1 MIEMM
6 KLLLKFAAFKSAVFK
21 STALLSLCM
30 ASTAL
35 LAQNYP
41 NKPINLVVPFAP
53 GGTTDIVARLVAQRL
68 SERLG
73 QQFIVENR
81 PGGQNVIGA
90 QAAAKSAPDGYNF
103 YFSTVASLVSNTYL
117 FKALPYD
124 PRRDFVPVAF
134 VANSP
139 FAILVNSNS
148 PIKTMEE
155 LIAKSKVAPGK
166 VALANEGPRTLG
178 GMIARLINARAKMG
192 ANLVPFASVGVAT
205 QDLLGGHVDALVA
218 DLASTAALAK
228 QGRLRVLAVTNAKRA
243 AGWESIP
250 ALAELIPNFEMSG
263 WFALMAPTGTPDA
276 IVTRVNRDMST
287 VLAEADIANRIAAIG
302 PIAVSGMNPA
312 AVAEFFKG
320 EHARWAEMSK
330 EIGLLPE

>member
-1 MIEMM
+1 MNFS
-6 KLLLKFAAFKSAVFK
+6 KLNRRAALSAISAISIPAWAQ
-21 STALLSLCM
+21 STAW
-30 ASTAL
+30 
-35 LAQNYP
+35 P
-41 NKPINLVVPFAP
+41 DKPIKFWLSHPAGSGPDN
-53 GGTTDIVARLVAQRL
+53 VARLL
-68 SERLG
+68 GERLAKLWG
-73 QQFIVENR
+73 QPVVIDNK

-90 QAAAKSAPDGYNF
+90 QAAAKATPDGYNF
-103 YFSTVASLVSNTYL
+103 YFSTVAALVSNTYL

-139 FAILVNSNS
+139 FAILVNVNS
-148 PIKTMEE
+148 PIKTIEE
-155 LIAKSKVAPGK
+155 LIAKSKAAPGK
-166 VALANEGPRTLG
+166 LTLANEGPRTLG
-178 GMIARLINARAKMG
+178 GMIARLINARAKME

-243 AGWESIP
+243 QGWETVP
-250 ALAELIPNFEMSG
+250 ALAELVPNFEMSG
-263 WFALMAPTGTPDA
+263 WFALMAPTSTPEA
-276 IVTRVNRDMST
+276 IVARVNRDMST

-302 PIAVSGMNPA
+302 PIAVSGMNPT

-320 EHARWAEMSK
+320 EHARWAQMSK

>member
-1 MIEMM
+1 MM
-6 KLLLKFAAFKSAVFK
+6 NFSKLNRRAALSAISVLSIPTWAQPAAWPDKPIKFI
-21 STALLSLCM
+21 LSHP
-30 ASTAL
+30 AGSGPDNVGRL
-35 LAQNYP
+35 LA
-41 NKPINLVVPFAP
+41 
-53 GGTTDIVARLVAQRL
+53 
-68 SERLG
+68 ERLAKLWG
-73 QQFIVENR
+73 QAVVIDNK

-103 YFSTVASLVSNTYL
+103 YFSTVAALVSNTYL

-134 VANSP
+134 VGNSP
-139 FAILVNSNS
+139 FAILVNINS

-155 LIAKSKVAPGK
+155 LIAKSKAAPGK
-166 VALANEGPRTLG
+166 VTLANEGPKTLG
-178 GMIARLINARAKMG
+178 GMIARLINVRAKME

-243 AGWESIP
+243 QGWEAIP
-250 ALAELIPNFEMSG
+250 ALAELVPNFEMSG
-263 WFALMAPTGTPDA
+263 WFALMAPVGTPDA
-276 IVTRVNRDMST
+276 IVARVNRDMST
-287 VLAEADIANRIAAIG
+287 ILAEPDIVSRIAAIG
-302 PIAVSGMNPA
+302 PIAVSGMNPV

-320 EHARWAEMSK
+320 EHARWAQMSK

>member
-1 MIEMM
+1 MM
-6 KLLLKFAAFKSAVFK
+6 NFSNLNRRSVLGVMSVISIPAWAQSA
-21 STALLSLCM
+21 TW
-30 ASTAL
+30 
-35 LAQNYP
+35 P
-41 NKPINLVVPFAP
+41 DKPIKFILSHPAGSGPDN
-53 GGTTDIVARLVAQRL
+53 VARLL
-68 SERLG
+68 GERLAKLWG
-73 QQFIVENR
+73 QPIVIENK

-139 FAILVNSNS
+139 FAILVNANS

-155 LIAKSKVAPGK
+155 LIAKSKSTPGK
-166 VALANEGPRTLG
+166 VTLANEGPRTLG
-178 GMIARLINARAKMG
+178 GMIARLINARAKME

-243 AGWESIP
+243 AGWETVP
-250 ALAELIPNFEMSG
+250 ALAELVPNFEMSG
-263 WFALMAPTGTPDA
+263 WFALMAPVGTPDA
-276 IVTRVNRDMST
+276 IVARVNRDMST

-320 EHARWAEMSK
+320 EHARWAQMSK

>member
-1 MIEMM
+1 MM
-6 KLLLKFAAFKSAVFK
+6 NSSKLSRRSALSAIGAIAIPAWAQSAAW
-21 STALLSLCM
+21 
-30 ASTAL
+30 
-35 LAQNYP
+35 P
-41 NKPINLVVPFAP
+41 DKPIKFWLSHPAGSGPDN
-53 GGTTDIVARLVAQRL
+53 VARLL
-68 SERLG
+68 GERLAKLWG
-73 QQFIVENR
+73 QAVVIDNK

-90 QAAAKSAPDGYNF
+90 QAAAKAAPDGYNF
-103 YFSTVASLVSNTYL
+103 YFSTVAALVSNTYL

-139 FAILVNSNS
+139 FAVLVNANS

-155 LIAKSKVAPGK
+155 LIAKSRAAPGR
-166 VALANEGPRTLG
+166 VTIANEGPRTLG
-178 GMIARLINARAKMG
+178 GMIARLINARGKLEAS
-192 ANLVPFASVGVAT
+192 LVPFASVGVAT
-205 QDLLGGHVDALVA
+205 QDLLGGHVDALVS

-243 AGWESIP
+243 VGWESIP

-276 IVTRVNRDMST
+276 IVARVNRDMST
-287 VLAEADIANRIAAIG
+287 VLLEADIANRIAAIG
-302 PIAVSGMNPA
+302 PIAVAGLNPA
-312 AVAEFFKG
+312 QVADFFKG
-320 EHARWAEMSK
+320 EHARWAQMSK